1 MFRIAPAATAR
12 TCHGP
17 PAAARRDYGRHMT
30 RFGRLATVTV
40 LFGLVVGACTSRE
53 GAEAA
58 PTTTSA
64 ATTTTT
70 TTTTFEAPPEPT
82 LADLPAE
89 GRNLQ
94 SCSDGQCRVTVQPG
108 DHIPVPPAAGG
119 VSITIEA
126 ISPAEVSITMDP
138 GNGGMTSFTF
148 FANPT
153 GATGLGND
161 DKFTVGF
168 LDLADGQ
175 ATMQLDV

>member
-1 MFRIAPAATAR
+1 
-12 TCHGP
+12 
-17 PAAARRDYGRHMT
+17 MT

-40 LFGLVVGACTSRE
+40 LFGLLVVGCTTRQ
-53 GAEAA
+53 GADPA

-64 ATTTTT
+64 TATTTTT
-70 TTTTFEAPPEPT
+70 TTTTTTEAQPT
-82 LADLPAE
+82 VAELPAE

-94 SCSDGQCRVTVQPG
+94 SCSDGQCRVTVRPG
-108 DHIPVPPAAGG
+108 DQIPIPPAAGG
-119 VSITIEA
+119 FSITVEA
-126 ISPAEVSITMDP
+126 ISPAEVSIKMDP

-161 DKFTVGF
+161 DKFTVAF

-175 ATMQLDV
+175 ATMQIDV